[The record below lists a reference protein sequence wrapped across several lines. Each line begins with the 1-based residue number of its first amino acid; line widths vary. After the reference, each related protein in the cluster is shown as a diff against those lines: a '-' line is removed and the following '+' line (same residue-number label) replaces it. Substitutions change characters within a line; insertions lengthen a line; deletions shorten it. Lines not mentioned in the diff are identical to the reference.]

1 MLAKWVSGSGS
12 CAGLVLVASIIAD
25 GKIHECFAF
34 EHPDAL
40 FCSAERG
47 LAVAKERD
55 AALVAGKGVFERQI
69 ARLHFLDDGLKFRD
83 RRFE

>member
-34 EHPDAL
+34 EHLDAL
-40 FCSAERG
+40 FRRAERA
-47 LAVAKERD
+47 LAMAKERD
-55 AALVAGKGVFERQI
+55 AALVAREGVFERQT
-69 ARLHFLDDGLKFRD
+69 ARLHFLDDGLELRD